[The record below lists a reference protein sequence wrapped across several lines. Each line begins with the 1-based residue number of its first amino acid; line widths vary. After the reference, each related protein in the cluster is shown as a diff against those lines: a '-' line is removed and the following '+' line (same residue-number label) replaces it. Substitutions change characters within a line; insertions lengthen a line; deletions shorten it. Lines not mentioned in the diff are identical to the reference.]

1 MRNYIGK
8 TIFHKIEIIRHIVF
22 YITIMVVFGILYRAT
37 GDIFSSKSSSTN
49 SFNITRVIR
58 QSREYLVNH
67 TGDDGMFEYRVNMN
81 PEVKVKRK
89 YNILRHAGTIYAMA
103 MYYNLHP
110 DPELKNA
117 IKRAAGYLRDDAI
130 GTLPGNEEM
139 LAIWSKP
146 EVNRNSS
153 ILQAKLGGTGLG
165 LVALISVEKIHPEF
179 TSLEVLRKLGSFIV
193 YMQREDGSFYSKYI
207 PSQGGRKDNWLSLY
221 YPGEAALGLLM
232 LYEKDRSDAWLE
244 AACKALTYL
253 ADERGGMKSVPA
265 DHWAL
270 LATSKLFSLH
280 KNGTLPFSR
289 ELMVNHT
296 IQICESILSEQV
308 LNSELPERM
317 GGFSNDGRT
326 TPTATRLEGLQ
337 AARMILPDDLEICNR
352 IDIAVNHGI
361 RFLLNAHISDGQF
374 AGGIPR
380 STGKL
385 KGKSSRIKDF
395 NRRSTE
401 IRIDY
406 VQHAM
411 CSMMQYIKK

>member
-1 MRNYIGK
+1 
-8 TIFHKIEIIRHIVF
+8 
-22 YITIMVVFGILYRAT
+22 
-37 GDIFSSKSSSTN
+37 
-49 SFNITRVIR
+49 
-58 QSREYLVNH
+58 
-67 TGDDGMFEYRVNMN
+67 
-81 PEVKVKRK
+81 
-89 YNILRHAGTIYAMA
+89 
-103 MYYNLHP
+103 
-110 DPELKNA
+110 
-117 IKRAAGYLRDDAI
+117 
-130 GTLPGNEEM
+130 
-139 LAIWSKP
+139 
-146 EVNRNSS
+146 
-153 ILQAKLGGTGLG
+153 
-165 LVALISVEKIHPEF
+165 
-179 TSLEVLRKLGSFIV
+179 
-193 YMQREDGSFYSKYI
+193 
-207 PSQGGRKDNWLSLY
+207 
-221 YPGEAALGLLM
+221 
-232 LYEKDRSDAWLE
+232 
-244 AACKALTYL
+244 
-253 ADERGGMKSVPA
+253 
-265 DHWAL
+265 
-270 LATSKLFSLH
+270 
-280 KNGTLPFSR
+280 
-289 ELMVNHT
+289 MVNHT

-385 KGKSSRIKDF
+385 KGNSSRIKDF